1 MPIRPT
7 RIDDCGAS
15 ALSTRKMRVAGAA
28 PSGAGSFGA
37 APALAR
43 HFANAASSL
52 LRSAF
57 SVVSPATSSAAL
69 LGR

>member
-1 MPIRPT
+1 MPMRPT

-15 ALSTRKMRVAGAA
+15 ALSTRKMRVADAA

-37 APALAR
+37 APPFAC

-52 LRSAF
+52 PRSSF